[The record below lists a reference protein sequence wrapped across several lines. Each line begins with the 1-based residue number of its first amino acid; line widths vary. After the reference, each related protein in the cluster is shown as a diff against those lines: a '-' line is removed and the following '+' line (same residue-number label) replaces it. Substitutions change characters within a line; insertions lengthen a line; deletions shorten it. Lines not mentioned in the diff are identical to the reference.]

1 MRADRLL
8 EQFDIQLKL
17 TYFPLHPKT
26 PTEGITLEELFAG
39 RNIDI
44 QASQQRLQ
52 SVMQQEGLPYGDRS
66 MTYNSRLAQE
76 LGAWAEEVDPNSS
89 IHQHLYQAY
98 FVNGLN
104 LADVEVLV
112 QAATQA
118 GLSAT
123 DAREVLLS
131 RRYEAHVDRDWQRC
145 RDLGVTSVPTYQVN
159 DQRVVGA
166 HPDTVLQQLV
176 TAAGASPRETA

>member
-66 MTYNSRLAQE
+66 MT
-76 LGAWAEEVDPNSS
+76 
-89 IHQHLYQAY
+89 
-98 FVNGLN
+98 
-104 LADVEVLV
+104 
-112 QAATQA
+112 
-118 GLSAT
+118 
-123 DAREVLLS
+123 
-131 RRYEAHVDRDWQRC
+131 
-145 RDLGVTSVPTYQVN
+145 
-159 DQRVVGA
+159 
-166 HPDTVLQQLV
+166 
-176 TAAGASPRETA
+176 